1 MKNILFLSLILLI
14 TCQSCTTE
22 DSITSNAEPKKHL
35 INISNDNKP
44 FEYWLNSTHYS
55 TTTPVSIY
63 VPKNTQITITA
74 VVTVINNTPI
84 IPNIKVHQ
92 DSKLVQIRQITS
104 GFFWYQIP

>member
-1 MKNILFLSLILLI
+1 MKNILFLSLFLLI

-22 DSITSNAEPKKHL
+22 EIPTSNAEPKKHL
-35 INISNDNKP
+35 ITISNDNKP
-44 FEYWLNSTHYS
+44 FEYWLDSAHYS

-63 VPKNTQITITA
+63 VPEHTQITITA
-74 VVTVINNTPI
+74 VVTVVNNTPI

-92 DSKLVQIRQITS
+92 DNKLVQIRQITS